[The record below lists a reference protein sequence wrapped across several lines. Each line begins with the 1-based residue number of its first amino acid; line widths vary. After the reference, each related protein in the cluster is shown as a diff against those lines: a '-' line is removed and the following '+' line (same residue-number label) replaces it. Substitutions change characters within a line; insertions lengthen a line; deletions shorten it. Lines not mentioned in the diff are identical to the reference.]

1 MKPVPRILPLV
12 GVAIG
17 GVLALN
23 ALAGA
28 RDLPSLLTG
37 ARAFAEDT
45 VKPAKG
51 QTPKAKA
58 ADPAKAAVA
67 AEAPTGQP
75 QDAAAVLPAPSITP
89 RAVCAPTAAE
99 LAKQAGLSPAE
110 LQVLQSLGQRRGQL
124 DQRESDFS
132 TQLALIAAA
141 EAKLDAKMRAMNG
154 LKGEVQGLLNQTN
167 AREAAE
173 IDRLVKVFEGM
184 KAKDAAPRMVLLDD
198 SVRLPIAAK
207 MKERALSAIIAQM
220 PAPEAKRLTES
231 LARRFSDAQAAAAK
245 ANAVAEARTA
255 PPAAVTKP
263 ADAPAKTADATSK
276 RPAARKRAPASQRA
290 TAKTPPAAAEPAAA
304 KPAPAAPDTAKTG

>member
-37 ARAFAEDT
+37 ARAFAEEA

-58 ADPAKAAVA
+58 ADPAKAAP
-67 AEAPTGQP
+67 EAPTGQP
-75 QDAAAVLPAPSITP
+75 QDAAAILPAPSIIP

-245 ANAVAEARTA
+245 ANAVAEAQTA
-255 PPAAVTKP
+255 PPTAATKP
-263 ADAPAKTADATSK
+263 AAAPAKTADATPK
-276 RPAARKRAPASQRA
+276 RPPARKRAPPSQRA
-290 TAKTPPAAAEPAAA
+290 TAKTPPAATEPAAA

>member
-58 ADPAKAAVA
+58 ADPAKATAA

-207 MKERALSAIIAQM
+207 MRLLPFNRPRVS
-220 PAPEAKRLTES
+220 PAVLIFDV
-231 LARRFSDAQAAAAK
+231 LC
-245 ANAVAEARTA
+245 RT
-255 PPAAVTKP
+255 V
-263 ADAPAKTADATSK
+263 
-276 RPAARKRAPASQRA
+276 PASPRFGEPSVA
-290 TAKTPPAAAEPAAA
+290 GFVTALNVGA
-304 KPAPAAPDTAKTG
+304 

>member
-58 ADPAKAAVA
+58 ADPAKAAAA

-255 PPAAVTKP
+255 PPVAVTKP

>member
-58 ADPAKAAVA
+58 ADPAKAAAA